1 MTVPSNL
8 VPTAISQLPLVNTPT
23 VSDSIMVVQS
33 GATYRATIG
42 SVFSTVAVPSSRIIA
57 SGTGLGG
64 GGDLAL
70 WVDSDDWSLGCR
82 SVSSGCDP
90 CIKHVNQAVLSKI
103 SPAAKTYTSRNN
115 SRRRDGKR

>member
-42 SVFSTVAVPSSRIIA
+42 SVFSAVAVPSARIIA

-64 GGDLAL
+64 GGDLTADRTL
-70 WVDSDDWSLGCR
+70 YLLDTGVASGTYGTSTTVPILTVNLQGQITSATTTSFSVDF
-82 SVSSGCDP
+82 
-90 CIKHVNQAVLSKI
+90 
-103 SPAAKTYTSRNN
+103 AKCAS
-115 SRRRDGKR
+115 